1 MATQGAQ
8 IRETFIAGASF
19 YNATVASNKQFY
31 FVTLA
36 ADGKVDPT
44 GNGLAAD
51 GVILND
57 PILDEAATVV
67 VFGRVTVE
75 CGGTVTAGGIVASD
89 ADGRCVDAAS
99 TDIILGKALE
109 AGIADQIITID
120 FFKGGNAA
128 A

>member
-8 IRETFIAGASF
+8 IRETYIAGSDLRL
-19 YNATVASNKQFY
+19 KQFF

-36 ADGKVDPT
+36 ADGAIDSSA
-44 GNGLAAD
+44 NGAAAD
-51 GVILND
+51 GVLLND
-57 PILDEAATVV
+57 PNTGEAATIA

-75 CGGTVTAGGIVASD
+75 CGTAVTAGALIASD
-89 ADGRCVDAAS
+89 AAGNCVPAAS

-109 AGIADQIITID
+109 AGADGQIITID

>member
-8 IRETFIAGASF
+8 IRETYIAGSDLRL
-19 YNATVASNKQFY
+19 KQFF

-36 ADGKVDPT
+36 ADGAIDSSA
-44 GNGLAAD
+44 NGAAAD
-51 GVILND
+51 GVLLND
-57 PILDEAATVV
+57 PNTGEAATVV

-75 CGGTVTAGGIVASD
+75 CGTAVTAGALIASD
-89 ADGRCVDAAS
+89 AAGNCVPAAS

-109 AGIADQIITID
+109 AGADGQIITID

>member
-8 IRETFIAGASF
+8 IRETYTAGSDLRL
-19 YNATVASNKQFY
+19 KQFF

-36 ADGKVDPT
+36 ADGAIDSSA
-44 GNGLAAD
+44 NGAAAD
-51 GVILND
+51 GVLLND
-57 PILDEAATVV
+57 PNMGEAATVV

-75 CGGTVTAGGIVASD
+75 CGTAVTAGALIASD
-89 ADGRCVDAAS
+89 AAGNCVPAAS

-109 AGIADQIITID
+109 AGADGQIITID